1 MEINGNGKNEKLETP
16 SLAPL
21 WKSISNHSSA
31 RKQKEIKNGKKFHGK
46 GKRMG
51 ERKRN

>member
-1 MEINGNGKNEKLETP
+1 MEINGNGKNEKLEI
-16 SLAPL
+16 APL